1 MGGAIAIVTSVV
13 RDAMDPSRL
22 WPFRA
27 TAADEVRI
35 AVGQG

>member
-22 WPFRA
+22 WALSRDSGRWGA
-27 TAADEVRI
+27 HRGRI
-35 AVGQG
+35 